1 MGNRLTIY
9 VKSDGDMWEIVW
21 RRSNRCGSTMWL
33 SRDSEAC
40 RDATHALALQ
50 FRPLETVNRSGAL
63 VKQQGHLGAPGRT
76 MNIHGIQNQTLT
88 LTKL

>member
-1 MGNRLTIY
+1 MATYGKSSGDVQTDVDRRL
-9 VKSDGDMWEIVW
+9 
-21 RRSNRCGSTMWL
+21 WL
-33 SRDSEAC
+33 SRESEAC

-76 MNIHGIQNQTLT
+76 IINRRQQRCHEN
-88 LTKL
+88 